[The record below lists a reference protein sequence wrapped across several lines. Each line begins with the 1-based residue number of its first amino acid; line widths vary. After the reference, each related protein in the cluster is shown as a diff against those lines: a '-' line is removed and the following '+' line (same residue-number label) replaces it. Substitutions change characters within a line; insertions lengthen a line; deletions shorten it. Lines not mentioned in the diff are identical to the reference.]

1 MHHVIRPPADRKAV
15 QQPRWPTVP
24 RPAGKD
30 PHIADTTGARRWRLP
45 NTRSLTPPALRG
57 TRRRPGPPANPHTV
71 VRQLKAGLLD
81 FAITAS
87 SGRVLGS
94 K

>member
-1 MHHVIRPPADRKAV
+1 MHHVIRPPADRNAV

-24 RPAGKD
+24 RPSGKEL
-30 PHIADTTGARRWRLP
+30 HIADATGARRRRLT

-71 VRQLKAGLLD
+71 VRQMKTGLLD
-81 FAITAS
+81 FAITAR
-87 SGRVLGS
+87 SGRVFRS